1 MRSRT
6 TTSTGI
12 YIGHIVHI
20 KDLDGGTEWNVEVTV
35 LETVSQVDLP
45 SIACKAAEKDPVAVI
60 MSGNTLEYEY
70 MQPSGKKIEVVR
82 VTTKTLLSDTDDSAL
97 KLLEDRTID

>member
-1 MRSRT
+1 
-6 TTSTGI
+6 
-12 YIGHIVHI
+12 
-20 KDLDGGTEWNVEVTV
+20 
-35 LETVSQVDLP
+35 
-45 SIACKAAEKDPVAVI
+45 
-60 MSGNTLEYEY
+60 